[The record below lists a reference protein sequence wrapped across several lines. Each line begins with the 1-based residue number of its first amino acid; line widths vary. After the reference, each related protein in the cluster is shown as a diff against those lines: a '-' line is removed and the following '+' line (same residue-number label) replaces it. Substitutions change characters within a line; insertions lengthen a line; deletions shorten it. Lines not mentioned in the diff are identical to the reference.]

1 MSPAPVPPRFVP
13 TLTEVVTP
21 GSMLPLPARVTTP
34 KPPAAS
40 SEEQLIARIMQRL
53 DMVLERRLRETIGQL
68 VLAQTQTLLPGLRQ
82 ELEAVVQQ
90 AVRQAMEEE
99 SRRPTPDRP

>member
-21 GSMLPLPARVTTP
+21 GSMVSSPARVAAP
-34 KPPAAS
+34 KPSTAMN
-40 SEEQLIARIMQRL
+40 EELLIERIMQRL

-68 VLAQTQTLLPGLRQ
+68 VLAQTQRLLPGLRQ
-82 ELEAVVQQ
+82 ELEAVVHEG
-90 AVRQAMEEE
+90 VRQAMEEE
-99 SRRPTPDRP
+99 SRRPKT